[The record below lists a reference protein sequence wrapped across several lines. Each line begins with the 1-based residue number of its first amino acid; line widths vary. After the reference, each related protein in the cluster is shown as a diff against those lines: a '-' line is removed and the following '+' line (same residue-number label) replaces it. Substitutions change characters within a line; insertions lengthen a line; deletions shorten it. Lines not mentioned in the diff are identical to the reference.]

1 MKIFIKDLN
10 EGVHEFQEEIL
21 SKNIELSEPELYPNP
36 LLLNLYVDRLE
47 NIYRIKVNVKTGA
60 KYICDRCLEP
70 YDKEI
75 DDSIEQIY
83 QLGSGTLD
91 EDDEV
96 EILPPN
102 TNEIII
108 DDVIQELFIMSRS
121 IKSLC
126 SDSCKGLCNI
136 CGTNLNIKQCK
147 CENVNIDPRL
157 EKLKSLLN

>member
-10 EGVHEFQEEIL
+10 EGIHEFQEEIP
-21 SKNIELSEPELYPNP
+21 SKNIELSEPEFYPNP
-36 LLLNLYVDRLE
+36 LLLNLYVDRLD
-47 NIYRIKVNVKTGA
+47 NIYRVKVNVKTGA
-60 KYICDRCLEP
+60 KYICDRCLESF
-70 YDKEI
+70 DTEI

-83 QLGSGTLD
+83 QLGSGALD
-91 EDDEV
+91 EDGEV
-96 EILPPN
+96 EILPKD

-108 DDVIQELFIMSRS
+108 DNVIQEVFIMSRS

-126 SDSCKGLCNI
+126 SDSCKGLCNL

-147 CENVNIDPRL
+147 CENTKIDPRL